1 MTNSEKAALDA
12 ANIENGGE
20 LKSAWCAA
28 LPCSEGYFTTPPGTI
43 SSILAAF
50 QDPVTAAE
58 LAAALGMK
66 DTREITRRVQLERL
80 HGIPI
85 CASCDA
91 ERPGFYLARNP
102 GELDRYLK
110 SLDRR
115 IRMVS
120 ATFKALELAL
130 DEWRGQLRLEG
141 WEADDAE

>member
-1 MTNSEKAALDA
+1 MSNNAKAATDA
-12 ANIENGGE
+12 ENIENGGE
-20 LKSAWCAA
+20 HKSAGCAA
-28 LPCSEGYFTTPPGTI
+28 LPCSEGYCITTPGTI

-80 HGIPI
+80 HGMPI

>member
-1 MTNSEKAALDA
+1 MIEMKKAALDA
-12 ANIENGGE
+12 SNIGDGVE
-20 LKSAWCAA
+20 LKSSWRAA
-28 LPCSEGYFTTPPGTI
+28 LPCSTEHYTPVHGPI
-43 SSILAAF
+43 ARLLS
-50 QDPVTAAE
+50 DHREPVTAAQ

-66 DTREITRRVQLERL
+66 DPREITRRVQLERL

-102 GELDRYLK
+102 EELDRYLK

-120 ATFKALELAL
+120 ATFKALELAR
-130 DEWRGQLRLEG
+130 DEWRGQMRLDG
-141 WEADDAE
+141 WEVF